1 MTDGHKTKGSQR
13 MVKVGKKI
21 VKYRVVIL
29 ILSVLLLIP
38 SAMGYFGTRINYDV
52 LTYLPENIET
62 MNRCIFHVDRGWHGR

>member
-1 MTDGHKTKGSQR
+1 MVIKRKEVR
-13 MVKVGKKI
+13 EMVKVGKKI

-52 LTYLPENIET
+52 LTYLPENIA
-62 MNRCIFHVDRGWHGR
+62 RRH

>member
-1 MTDGHKTKGSQR
+1 

-38 SAMGYFGTRINYDV
+38 SAMGYFGTRIN
-52 LTYLPENIET
+52 
-62 MNRCIFHVDRGWHGR
+62 